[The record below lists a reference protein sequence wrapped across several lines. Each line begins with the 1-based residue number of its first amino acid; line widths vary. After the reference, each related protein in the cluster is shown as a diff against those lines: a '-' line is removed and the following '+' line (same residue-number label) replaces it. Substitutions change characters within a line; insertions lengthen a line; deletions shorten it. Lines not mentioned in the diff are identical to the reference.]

1 MMVNPS
7 KLYQHYSRD
16 DREFVDKTLEWLN
29 QVENTYHFLVT
40 PFLNP
45 HQLEIVQQ
53 LTVHRGLQFF
63 ASSSF
68 WPSEEARVILAPD
81 YYSLEREDF
90 QIELLEISY
99 PSKFYQLKHGQIL
112 GTLLHQLGVERWT
125 FGDILVREGQAQL
138 LVETRFSQYFI
149 DHISKIAKVPVQLK
163 KISLDQMLQLEQE
176 LKSRD
181 ILVSSLRL
189 DKLVAESFRLSRKQA
204 VELIASRQVKVNYG
218 VLDNPSRPLQLG
230 DWISVRKFGRIHL
243 IEDKGL
249 SKSGKHKLRV
259 ELLLSK

>member
-1 MMVNPS
+1 MTKTSSN
-7 KLYQHYSRD
+7 LYQHYHPD
-16 DREFVDKTLEWLN
+16 DREFIDRASEWLH
-29 QVENTYHFLVT
+29 QVEATYHFVLT

-45 HQLEIVQQ
+45 HQLEIVEQ
-53 LTVHRGLQFF
+53 LTAYRGLQFF

-68 WPSEEARVILAPD
+68 WPSEEARAILAPD
-81 YYSLEREDF
+81 YYSLELEDF

-99 PSKFYQLKHGQIL
+99 PSKFYQLRHGQIL
-112 GTLLHQLGVERWT
+112 GTFLHQLGVERWT
-125 FGDILVREGQAQL
+125 FGDILVGNGQAQMM
-138 LVETRFSQYFI
+138 VDTRFSQYVI

-163 KISLDQMLQLEQE
+163 KINLDQMLQLEQE

-243 IEDKGL
+243 IEDRGL